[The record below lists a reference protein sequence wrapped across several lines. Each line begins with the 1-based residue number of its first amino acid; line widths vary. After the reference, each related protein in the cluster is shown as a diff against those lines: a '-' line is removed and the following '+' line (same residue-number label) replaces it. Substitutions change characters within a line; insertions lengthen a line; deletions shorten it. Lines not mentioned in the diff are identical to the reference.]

1 MPMNASTSGISFG
14 SSSRKRCGRQPE
26 TMTAWPRWFASRNST
41 DSKIVST
48 LSSCAES
55 MKEQVLTMTASA
67 CAASL
72 VISTPPLSSK
82 PSMISASTRFLAQ
95 PSEIKPTRSGR
106 GLEFFLVTGKS
117 NYANERRRSK
127 LFRGGIGRDTFH
139 GIRCDWRGVGGNGFI
154 GQTQLC
160 PQPEPG
166 GVRRA
171 FFRVKQEVDHGAVQ
185 RVVRRERNALVA
197 FGAGSFGLIILV
209 DFIRESFEIFV
220 AVILAD
226 GEFVVSLREQPL
238 HDGGHAF
245 LRSFVDVNLRDG
257 DGVFIERQ
265 IFRQR
270 IRLVFDDRLVGG
282 FFAKIFV

>member
-41 DSKIVST
+41 DSRIVST

-55 MKEQVLTMTASA
+55 MKEQVLTMRAST
-67 CAASL
+67 CAASF
-72 VISTPPLSSK
+72 VISTQPLSSK

-139 GIRCDWRGVGGNGFI
+139 GIRCDWRGVGGNGFT

-160 PQPEPG
+160 PQHG
-166 GVRRA
+166 ARGVRRA
-171 FFRVKQEVDHGAVQ
+171 FFRVKQGVDHGAVQ

-197 FGAGSFGLIILV
+197 LGAGSFGLIILI
-209 DFIRESFEIFV
+209 DFIREPFEIFV
-220 AVILAD
+220 AVIFTD
-226 GEFVVSLREQPL
+226 GEVVIGLRQQTLDDRGHTFLRRFADVNL
-238 HDGGHAF
+238 HDGY
-245 LRSFVDVNLRDG
+245 
-257 DGVFIERQ
+257 GVFI
-265 IFRQR
+265 QR
-270 IRLVFDDRLVGG
+270 
-282 FFAKIFV
+282 